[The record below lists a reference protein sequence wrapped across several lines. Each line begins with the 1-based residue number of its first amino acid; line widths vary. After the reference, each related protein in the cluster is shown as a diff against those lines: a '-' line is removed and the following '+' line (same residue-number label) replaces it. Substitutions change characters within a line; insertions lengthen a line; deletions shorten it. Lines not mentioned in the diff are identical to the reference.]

1 MIPLVP
7 LVRGRRGFAAG
18 GLFAAA
24 LVLTQL
30 WFPVRYWNLVYGFGG
45 YESALVLA
53 RDIVL
58 VALVAVLVWP
68 AQTSTRTG

>member
-30 WFPVRYWNLVYGFGG
+30 WFPVRYWNLVYGFGD

-58 VALVAVLVWP
+58 VAIVAVLVWP